1 MSHTNIVC
9 ATSGLLGT
17 GHFYAQKLKAALP
30 CFVLSSSVPDDLRG
44 LDASSHTMAVQASNF
59 LFVLLSFLSVF
70 LQLLYTAPP
79 PLSLTTL
86 ASCMCYVYWILM
98 TQCPCFPHCLDILFS
113 LSVFVS
119 LRTHLSSLFL
129 DFGSIPTRF
138 STELI
143 LAHDSPDFCYRVFF
157 YLKSFKCFPAM
168 SFSAG
173 TMCRLDDVN
182 QTALRELV
190 KLVGMSCFFLC
201 IFEVVMMKEGKVK

>member
-9 ATSGLLGT
+9 PTSGLLGT
-17 GHFYAQKLKAALP
+17 GHVYAQKLKAALP

-44 LDASSHTMAVQASNF
+44 LDAWSHTMAVQASHF

-70 LQLLYTAPP
+70 LQLLYTASP

-98 TQCPCFPHCLDILFS
+98 TLCPCFPHCLDILFS
-113 LSVFVS
+113 LSVS
-119 LRTHLSSLFL
+119 LRTRLSSLIL

-143 LAHDSPDFCYRVFF
+143 LAHDSPDFCYRVFSIQSLSNVF
-157 YLKSFKCFPAM
+157 QRCHFQLGQCAEWLM
-168 SFSAG
+168 
-173 TMCRLDDVN
+173 
-182 QTALRELV
+182 
-190 KLVGMSCFFLC
+190 
-201 IFEVVMMKEGKVK
+201 